1 MKIFFA
7 KPYVS
12 KYRKNV
18 LVLDLRHTDH
28 LKPLIDFFSV
38 YMLLK
43 GPIDLNYSFSLYILL

>member
-18 LVLDLRHTDH
+18 LVLDLRHTD
-28 LKPLIDFFSV
+28 LKPVIDFFSV